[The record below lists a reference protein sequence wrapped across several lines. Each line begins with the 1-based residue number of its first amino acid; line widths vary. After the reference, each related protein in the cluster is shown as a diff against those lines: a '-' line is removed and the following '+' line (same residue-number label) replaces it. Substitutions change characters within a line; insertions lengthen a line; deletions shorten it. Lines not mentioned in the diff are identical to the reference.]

1 MFFMDLYSSTYRM
14 KYLRYSLKLGC
25 FLLLFFASTF
35 SGQSNEVLLRDLDK
49 NLSEK
54 KLFVKKKQ
62 NKIRSIEAQIHK
74 NRLANDDDGLYEN
87 YLDLYQEYRSFKYD
101 SAYHFVELSKQIANK
116 LNSPEKLTKAK
127 IRESFILVSAGLFK
141 ESLDTLSSIHIEPFQ
156 PAIKFDY
163 YITYARAYYDLA
175 DYNKDER
182 FSIKYLQKGNELLNQ
197 AIQYA
202 EPNSNEYWYS
212 RTLKLLKYNERDQA
226 QQEFLKWIAHGNL
239 DSYYG
244 IATSS
249 LGFIYLD
256 NGDSEKAIHYLTLA
270 AISDVKNATME
281 TVALRNLANELYKK
295 GKYEKANEFIGIAM
309 DDATFYNAR
318 HRKFEIS
325 TILPIIEKTQLEKLS
340 QKSWLLTIAT
350 VILGLLLL
358 VSIVFL
364 YIIFKQLKE
373 RNKSRKVLNAS
384 LSNFKEINKNLSEAN
399 TIKEEYIAYFINAIA
414 DTINKIEGIH
424 KSTIQKITNNKQN
437 EAIISLKK
445 YNTKLEREHMFKQFD
460 EIFLKLFPT
469 FIDEFNQLFPEKH
482 QTFLKK
488 GDLLNTELRIFAL
501 YRLGIRDSNQVANF
515 LDLSVATI
523 YTYKTRT
530 KSKSDYKIEFER
542 KIMAIKSN

>member
-1 MFFMDLYSSTYRM
+1 MDFRNRNNSHY
-14 KYLRYSLKLGC
+14 YLQFVLRKVLLC
-25 FLLLFFASTF
+25 LLFFYHLT
-35 SGQSNEVLLRDLDK
+35 SGQSNDVLLQNLDRT
-49 NLSEK
+49 LSEK
-54 KLFVKKKQ
+54 KVFVKKKQ
-62 NKIRSIEAQIHK
+62 NKIRTIEALIHK
-74 NRLANDDDGLYEN
+74 NRLSNNDEALYDN
-87 YLDLYQEYRSFKYD
+87 YIDLYQQYRSFKYD
-101 SAYHFVELSKQIANK
+101 SAYHFIEESKRTGKK
-116 LNSPEKLTKAK
+116 LQSPEKIIQSK
-127 IRESFILVSAGLFK
+127 IKESFILVSAGLFK
-141 ESLDTLSSIHIEPFQ
+141 ESLDTLSSIEIKRMEPRV
-156 PAIKFDY
+156 KFDY

-182 FSIKYLQKGNELLNQ
+182 FSIKYLQKGNELLNK
-197 AIQYA
+197 AILYA
-202 EPNSNEYWYS
+202 LPNSNEYWYS

-226 QQEFLKWIAHGNL
+226 QSEFLKWIARGDL
-239 DSYYG
+239 GSYYG

-256 NGDSEKAIHYLTLA
+256 KGDSDKAIHYLALA
-270 AISDVKNATME
+270 AISDIKNATME

-295 GKYEKANEFIGIAM
+295 GKYEKANEYIGIAM

-325 TILPIIEKTQLEKLS
+325 SILPIIEKTQLEKLS
-340 QKSWLLTIAT
+340 QKSSLLTFAT
-350 VILGLLLL
+350 VILAFLLFI
-358 VSIVFL
+358 SIIFL

-399 TIKEEYIAYFINAIA
+399 NIKEEYIAYFINAIA
-414 DTINKIEGIH
+414 DTINKIDSIH

-445 YNTKLEREHMFKQFD
+445 YNTKLEREQLFKHFD

-469 FIDEFNQLFPEKH
+469 FIDEFNHLFPEKH

-530 KSKSDYKIEFER
+530 KSKSSYKLEFDK
-542 KIMAIKSN
+542 KIMAIKSS